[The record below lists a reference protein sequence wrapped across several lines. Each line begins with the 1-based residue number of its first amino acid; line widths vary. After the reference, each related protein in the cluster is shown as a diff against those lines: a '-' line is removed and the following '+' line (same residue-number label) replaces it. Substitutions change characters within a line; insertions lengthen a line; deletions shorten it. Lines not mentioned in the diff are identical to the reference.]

1 MHQAIET
8 EDFMKSYPATAKSS
22 LERGIFMLEELI
34 TQVQESNIAQ
44 TRKKRFIPESK
55 GYIDIIKPGEDVVPI
70 TATQYEQRIQQS
82 TPDWN
87 NNLIVCTSTEAR
99 DLLQRFTLQIP
110 LHVPSELNNSP
121 SPRILYSAQHYE
133 AVLKFRKH
141 ASTEPYMDVQD
152 LTSKNITRR
161 LTISTALKRMSDPTA
176 LPINLLDIRPVRQ
189 NVLPWELDNL
199 TDYSIL
205 SEATEY
211 GGMSNHSDPNPSDLS
226 SKTGFALWGK
236 QGVWSFPHVDEH
248 GLYTGVLCETGSKLW
263 FTWSLSPSERE
274 EWAESRQ
281 AGLQYAP
288 NKPGFPIYLK
298 KGDLLLMPPGTVHAP
313 LSLEDDDAEPTFISA
328 LRELESPVNDDVLNL
343 AATLGTP
350 TNEAG
355 IPSDDDIERAH
366 VDYLRA
372 ARERDQA
379 RLDRSQER
387 LRLLERQRDELEQ
400 RDRLRRVM
408 SRLSR
413 LSDNN
418 YGDRVPSQNSLYDW
432 SPATEA
438 PGAPES
444 SLRSTAILQ
453 SAGVRRHPRFSA
465 RTREAATSSEA
476 PPRHASHRSLR
487 DMLAAR
493 SSLFPETVQ
502 RERRQMSSHR
512 DSEARTSP
520 MLEQTVKYLSRI
532 RHSRDDD
539 ESWERA
545 RDAGFL
551 TKDFFLQH
559 ADFVAN
565 TLAIPPP
572 TETSWLAPGA
582 ILSGCQHATTM
593 PAAVTTTYSR
603 HTGLPPPIR
612 PWIWNPSEVSTSRNS
627 QPDAQPH
634 QDRWPVKVT
643 IHDVD
648 WEQMSL
654 SATMEAYNVPSH
666 PHPHTMF
673 SPSNATPSVTRT
685 SSITTYLEG
694 EILDFNNYT
703 LLTESFKSNAA
714 NDATY
719 WRKLPPFQKMS
730 DEDVVRALTS
740 KKWLTEVLGQNWILM
755 RWKERCFVKSLN
767 RSTPDPVQ
775 PPPSTTIPSSFSADP
790 PPSNPWASTGSS
802 NYVPAAPTS
811 THTSQLQPS
820 PYRIVRNAQT
830 GRAEVEITPQ
840 PLFNSV
846 TNDAEQATFD
856 DSGCGLTISGF
867 YYVALDRR
875 SGMLEGLYYDPQSSP
890 YQCLKLESVNGG
902 LRTAWSFR

>member
-1 MHQAIET
+1 MTDVA
-8 EDFMKSYPATAKSS
+8 
-22 LERGIFMLEELI
+22 
-34 TQVQESNIAQ
+34 AQ
-44 TRKKRFIPESK
+44 
-55 GYIDIIKPGEDVVPI
+55 
-70 TATQYEQRIQQS
+70 
-82 TPDWN
+82 
-87 NNLIVCTSTEAR
+87 
-99 DLLQRFTLQIP
+99 
-110 LHVPSELNNSP
+110 
-121 SPRILYSAQHYE
+121 
-133 AVLKFRKH
+133 
-141 ASTEPYMDVQD
+141 QD
-152 LTSKNITRR
+152 
-161 LTISTALKRMSDPTA
+161 DP
-176 LPINLLDIRPVRQ
+176 
-189 NVLPWELDNL
+189 
-199 TDYSIL
+199 
-205 SEATEY
+205 
-211 GGMSNHSDPNPSDLS
+211 
-226 SKTGFALWGK
+226 
-236 QGVWSFPHVDEH
+236 
-248 GLYTGVLCETGSKLW
+248 
-263 FTWSLSPSERE
+263 
-274 EWAESRQ
+274 
-281 AGLQYAP
+281 
-288 NKPGFPIYLK
+288 
-298 KGDLLLMPPGTVHAP
+298 
-313 LSLEDDDAEPTFISA
+313 EPTFISA

-343 AATLGTP
+343 AATLGTH
-350 TNEAG
+350 TEHGDAVIVEVAEG
-355 IPSDDDIERAH
+355 VDADDDDIERAH
-366 VDYLRA
+366 VHYLRA

-379 RLDRSQER
+379 RLNRSQER

-432 SPATEA
+432 SPASEA

-465 RTREAATSSEA
+465 RTREATTSEA
-476 PPRHASHRSLR
+476 PPRHVSHRSLR

-493 SSLFPETVQ
+493 SSLFSESSERDRQPTPRQ
-502 RERRQMSSHR
+502 RSSDTR
-512 DSEARTSP
+512 MSP

-532 RHSRDDD
+532 RHCQSED

-545 RDAGFL
+545 RDAGIL
-551 TKDFFLQH
+551 TKDYFLQH
-559 ADFVAN
+559 ADFVAD
-565 TLAIPPP
+565 TSAIPPP

-582 ILSGCQHATTM
+582 VLSGCQHATTM
-593 PAAVTTTYSR
+593 PAVTTSYSR
-603 HTGLPPPIR
+603 HAGLPPPIR
-612 PWIWNPSEVSTSRNS
+612 PWIWNPSEASTSRSS
-627 QPDAQPH
+627 QHSEAQPH

-648 WEQMSL
+648 WEHMSL

-666 PHPHTMF
+666 PHSHTIF
-673 SPSNATPSVTRT
+673 PTNNATPPVTRT

-694 EILDFNNYT
+694 EILDFNNHT

-719 WRKLPPFQKMS
+719 WRKLPPFQKMN

-740 KKWLTEVLGQNWILM
+740 KKWLTEVLGQDWILM

-775 PPPSTTIPSSFSADP
+775 PPPSTTIPSSFGADAGP
-790 PPSNPWASTGSS
+790 APNPWSSTASTNNYPPS
-802 NYVPAAPTS
+802 APNTS
-811 THTSQLQPS
+811 TQPSSQLHPS

-840 PLFNSV
+840 PLFNAV
-846 TNDAEQATFD
+846 TNDAEHATFD

-902 LRTAWSFR
+902 LRSAWGFR

>member
-1 MHQAIET
+1 
-8 EDFMKSYPATAKSS
+8 
-22 LERGIFMLEELI
+22 
-34 TQVQESNIAQ
+34 
-44 TRKKRFIPESK
+44 
-55 GYIDIIKPGEDVVPI
+55 
-70 TATQYEQRIQQS
+70 
-82 TPDWN
+82 
-87 NNLIVCTSTEAR
+87 
-99 DLLQRFTLQIP
+99 
-110 LHVPSELNNSP
+110 
-121 SPRILYSAQHYE
+121 
-133 AVLKFRKH
+133 
-141 ASTEPYMDVQD
+141 
-152 LTSKNITRR
+152 
-161 LTISTALKRMSDPTA
+161 
-176 LPINLLDIRPVRQ
+176 
-189 NVLPWELDNL
+189 
-199 TDYSIL
+199 
-205 SEATEY
+205 
-211 GGMSNHSDPNPSDLS
+211 
-226 SKTGFALWGK
+226 
-236 QGVWSFPHVDEH
+236 
-248 GLYTGVLCETGSKLW
+248 
-263 FTWSLSPSERE
+263 
-274 EWAESRQ
+274 
-281 AGLQYAP
+281 
-288 NKPGFPIYLK
+288 
-298 KGDLLLMPPGTVHAP
+298 
-313 LSLEDDDAEPTFISA
+313 
-328 LRELESPVNDDVLNL
+328 VLNL
-343 AATLGTP
+343 AATLGTQ
-350 TNEAG
+350 TEEEEEAAIAEG
-355 IPSDDDIERAH
+355 VPSDDDIERAH
-366 VDYLRA
+366 LDYLA
-372 ARERDQA
+372 ARERDLA

-465 RTREAATSSEA
+465 RNREAATSEA
-476 PPRHASHRSLR
+476 PPRHVSHRSLR

-493 SSLFPETVQ
+493 SSLFTEPS
-502 RERRQMSSHR
+502 ERDRHTSARQMSSHR
-512 DSEARTSP
+512 ASEARTSP

-565 TLAIPPP
+565 TLTIPPP

-627 QPDAQPH
+627 QPSDAQPH

-648 WEQMSL
+648 WEHMSL

-666 PHPHTMF
+666 PHSNTTFP
-673 SPSNATPSVTRT
+673 PNNATPPVTRT

-694 EILDFNNYT
+694 EILDFNNHT

-740 KKWLTEVLGQNWILM
+740 RKWLTEVLCPNWILM

-775 PPPSTTIPSSFSADP
+775 PPPSTTIPSSYSADGP
-790 PPSNPWASTGSS
+790 APNPWASTGSS
-802 NYVPAAPTS
+802 NYPPADPTS

-846 TNDAEQATFD
+846 TNDGEHAQFD
-856 DSGCGLTISGF
+856 DTGCGLTISGF

-875 SGMLEGLYYDPQSSP
+875 NGMLEGLYYDPQSSP

-902 LRTAWSFR
+902 LRTAWAFR